1 MVCKLN
7 QIIEFTREY
16 KLLDDLSDE
25 AIKETFE
32 SFPHCCSWDKG
43 LGFAEIDKERLDIAV
58 EKIIEVLD
66 ANYEHAYSAPQIKEI
81 ATAFLAVFDAAGAPK
96 KPVPFVIVILAR
108 I

>member
-1 MVCKLN
+1 
-7 QIIEFTREY
+7 
-16 KLLDDLSDE
+16 
-25 AIKETFE
+25 
-32 SFPHCCSWDKG
+32 
-43 LGFAEIDKERLDIAV
+43 
-58 EKIIEVLD
+58 VLD